1 MDLRQGVD
9 GLPELP
15 AALLGFGLGL
25 GILCRV
31 GDGGQVGVVQGEG
44 LRPAAALAEQVD
56 GRVHSETVEP
66 RGEGGLPLEGG
77 QALPGLQEGGLGHFL
92 RVLRA
97 AGFAQGQV
105 VDHGLVA
112 LDQQGEGIRVALL
125 GQGHQPLVIHR
136 CAHPAAPA

>member
-1 MDLRQGVD
+1 M
-9 GLPELP
+9 
-15 AALLGFGLGL
+15 A
-25 GILCRV
+25 
-31 GDGGQVGVVQGEG
+31 
-44 LRPAAALAEQVD
+44 
-56 GRVHSETVEP
+56 RVHSETVEP

-125 GQGHQPLVIHR
+125 GQGHQPLIIHR
-136 CAHPAAPA
+136 RAHPAVPA